1 MPNIM
6 NIPPIPSA
14 PLANQFGAPIF
25 MEDAP
30 LKASNRSVRMRAVA
44 SWGRRYPIMSGACL
58 LILLAAIYWCVI
70 ASDRYVSEAHV
81 VIDRTDLNLGQGVD
95 LGNLITGSGGRN
107 QSDMLLL
114 RDHLRSA
121 DMLNKLQ
128 ARLDLRKHYSNKSHD
143 VLSRMW
149 SATVAQEFFLRY
161 YLRRVSIEMDDAAGV
176 LRIRAQAFDAAMA
189 QAISKTLLEEGEAFM
204 NEMSHRLAREQVG
217 FLELQVADSSE
228 RALQARRALL
238 AYQNKT
244 GLISPAAKAD
254 SLMAITARQEAQI
267 AELKARRGAM
277 LGYLSPQAPDVA
289 QLDLQIG
296 ALERQM
302 AEDQKRLTAPQG
314 GMLNSRVE
322 EYQRLELQ
330 STFSQDMYRTS
341 LLALE
346 RGRLEVGRTLKK
358 ISILQSPSL
367 PEYPLEPERLYNLL
381 VFALAVLA
389 LGGIAHLLAAIVR
402 DHRD

>member
-1 MPNIM
+1 M
-6 NIPPIPSA
+6 NTISTPSTALSGQFDVPASKGYA
-14 PLANQFGAPIF
+14 PQ
-25 MEDAP
+25 
-30 LKASNRSVRMRAVA
+30 KASDALGRMRAAVA
-44 SWGRRYPIMSGACL
+44 RARRNPLISGACL
-58 LILLAAIYWCVI
+58 LILLAAIYWCFV
-70 ASDRYVSEAHV
+70 ASDRYVSETHV
-81 VIDRTDLNLGQGVD
+81 VIDRTDLNLSQSVD
-95 LGNLITGSGGRN
+95 LGNLITGGGGRN

-114 RDHLRSA
+114 RDHLRSV

-128 ARLDLRKHYSNKSHD
+128 ARLDLRKHYSDRSHD
-143 VLSRMW
+143 LLSRMW

-161 YLRRVSIEMDDAAGV
+161 YLSRVSIEMDDAAGV

-189 QAISKTLLEEGEAFM
+189 QAISKTLLDEGEAFM
-204 NEMSHRLAREQVG
+204 NEMGHRLAREQVA

-228 RALQARRALL
+228 RAMKARRALL
-238 AYQNKT
+238 AYQDKT
-244 GLISPAAKAD
+244 GLISPAAKAE
-254 SLMAITARQEAQI
+254 SLMAITARQEAQV
-267 AELKARRGAM
+267 AELKVRRGAL
-277 LGYLSPQAPDVA
+277 LGYLSPQASDIA

-314 GMLNSRVE
+314 GMLNSRIE

-330 STFSQDMYRTS
+330 STFAQDMYRTS

-346 RGRLEVGRTLKK
+346 RGRLEVGRNLKK
-358 ISILQSPSL
+358 ISVLQSPSM
-367 PEYPLEPERLYNLL
+367 PEYSVEPERLYNLL
-381 VFALAVLA
+381 IFALSVLT